1 MSNKHVTTQKGL
13 ALLAKQQ
20 AGGALPNIT
29 RVVAGAGYIDPAL
42 LDQQTEVLEPI
53 AEMEVGNRQLVDG
66 KIVRLPVQLSNMHLT
81 DTAMIR
87 QIGVYSQDPD
97 EGEILYQIV
106 QYEYPVP
113 LPTYAANNG
122 GVILFEP
129 ELDLM
134 FSNGE
139 LAEIPSTP
147 EFLVTRERLQQ
158 EIAPVWTGLNNKV
171 EKSEG
176 WKQFGIEY
184 VNGIS
189 AAHGDPLRYYVQG
202 NVVVIGGSVSIV
214 TSTLNNFTA
223 IADLTVPFQLSESI
237 LINCTGAIRGAS
249 GAYQDHQRALRL
261 QTKDGSIFPTNELTL
276 VATRPISN
284 DYSGPNGAT
293 TPYNFVISGV
303 GAWPVQL

>member
-1 MSNKHVTTQKGL
+1 MANKHVTTQKGL
-13 ALLAKQQ
+13 ALFAKQQ

-53 AEMEVGNRQLVDG
+53 AGMEVGNRQLVDG

-87 QIGVYSQDPD
+87 QIGAYSQDPD

-147 EFLVTRERLQQ
+147 EFLVTQQ
-158 EIAPVWTGLNNKV
+158 YLVEHYYIQSQVDALLSNKANESEV
-171 EKSEG
+171 EMYDFQLAAGFIGTLKYG
-176 WKQFGIEY
+176 KRFGIILLDGDVGSPTATFTPGTRYTLGVLPEGFRP
-184 VNGIS
+184 NIATFIPSIFRSSLGAESGMAGRLTIS
-189 AAHGDPLRYYVQG
+189 K
-202 NVVVIGGSVSIV
+202 S
-214 TSTLNNFTA
+214 
-223 IADLTVPFQLSESI
+223 
-237 LINCTGAIRGAS
+237 TGAV
-249 GAYQDHQRALRL
+249 
-261 QTKDGSIFPTNELTL
+261 ELVVPLGLPSSHNVATINGFL
-276 VATRPISN
+276 VAQR
-284 DYSGPNGAT
+284 
-293 TPYNFVISGV
+293 
-303 GAWPVQL
+303 Q

>member
-87 QIGVYSQDPD
+87 QVGVYSQDPD

-147 EFLVTRERLQQ
+147 EFLVTQQ
-158 EIAPVWTGLNNKV
+158 YLVEHYYTQSQVDALLSNKANIGNVEMLDFPFVSGLFGTLKYGITQNGLVFIDVDVATITGTFTQNVVHTVGVLPKGFRPRNTTALPVVFRHPDLENTSLPSYVSRFIFSPSTGSATIVAPSGLP
-171 EKSEG
+171 SG
-176 WKQFGIEY
+176 YAIFT
-184 VNGIS
+184 VNG
-189 AAHGDPLRYYVQG
+189 Y
-202 NVVVIGGSVSIV
+202 
-214 TSTLNNFTA
+214 
-223 IADLTVPFQLSESI
+223 
-237 LINCTGAIRGAS
+237 LIT
-249 GAYQDHQRALRL
+249 
-261 QTKDGSIFPTNELTL
+261 
-276 VATRPISN
+276 
-284 DYSGPNGAT
+284 
-293 TPYNFVISGV
+293 
-303 GAWPVQL
+303 